1 MPDEGGRPPLYIE
14 GRAPAETDYCGA
26 DYSGPNK
33 SRGQGG
39 GHVTYGISR
48 AIGPVGESNIVYL
61 KWNKM
66 FWNGS

>member
-14 GRAPAETDYCGA
+14 GRAPKQIQIIAGQIIVPARKDLTIVG
-26 DYSGPNK
+26 GM
-33 SRGQGG
+33 QGG

-61 KWNKM
+61 K
-66 FWNGS
+66 